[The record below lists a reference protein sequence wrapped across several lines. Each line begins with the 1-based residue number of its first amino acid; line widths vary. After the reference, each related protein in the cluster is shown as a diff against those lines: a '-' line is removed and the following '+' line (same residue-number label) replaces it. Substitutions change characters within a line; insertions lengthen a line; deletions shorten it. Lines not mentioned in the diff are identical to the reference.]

1 MPARRLEGGYNGCA
15 LNCSIIKV
23 VTPLQ
28 LRHLA
33 LRIVVWSEPTATRR
47 KRRNTSNAHSTMSFI
62 PQSLKP
68 RRFSSGAQIAVRIVF
83 SGSYTNFTD
92 SCSARQ
98 FPYHVF
104 SRIYSDRPI
113 WWHYRSADSQLQ
125 LYWFILVP
133 IRNRVMT
140 RQVFTCS
147 SLVIALGHRQ
157 A

>member
-98 FPYHVF
+98 FPYYAF
-104 SRIYSDRPI
+104 SRIYSDGPI
-113 WWHYRSADSQLQ
+113 SVDCAFQPR
-125 LYWFILVP
+125 FGT
-133 IRNRVMT
+133 RNRGMHYKPRTHDIEQRFLDQSRCTV
-140 RQVFTCS
+140 
-147 SLVIALGHRQ
+147 
-157 A
+157 